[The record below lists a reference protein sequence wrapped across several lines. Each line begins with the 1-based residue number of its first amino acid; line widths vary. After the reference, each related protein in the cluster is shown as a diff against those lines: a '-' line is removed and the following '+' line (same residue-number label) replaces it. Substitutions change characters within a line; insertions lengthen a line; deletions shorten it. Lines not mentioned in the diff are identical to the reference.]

1 MLQVHIIEDI
11 QLVNQLD
18 TDLIKEGFRKH
29 NLGPKYAKKTK
40 VQNVVKDAHK
50 FNPIIYSPKFRIQP
64 WALGFKKDVLSL
76 LLVSNLATTLIEKDI
91 QDLGPLL

>member
-50 FNPIIYSPKFRIQP
+50 FNPII
-64 WALGFKKDVLSL
+64 
-76 LLVSNLATTLIEKDI
+76 
-91 QDLGPLL
+91 